1 METSWGT
8 HESKTSNH
16 KTKEMKFLLL
26 LLLTAF
32 VISAIVIIN
41 NMIEDKFQ

>member
-1 METSWGT
+1 MATGESA

-16 KTKEMKFLLL
+16 KTEEMKFLLL